1 MGLTAKQ
8 ERFCREYLK
17 DLCGA
22 QAAIRAGYS
31 PATAAATA
39 ARTLRI
45 VKVQKKVEALKAERA
60 KSLDITA
67 ERVLKELARV
77 AFGDPAE
84 VVSVRR
90 GGRVVVRPTAELT
103 EDQRRTIQGV
113 SEGPNGIKIRFADKL
128 RALELVGKHIGLFV
142 DRVQVEPARP
152 AEALTDAEL
161 AEIAGKG
168 ACDGG

>member
-60 KSLDITA
+60 KSLDISA
-67 ERVLKELARV
+67 ERVLKELARL
-77 AFGDPAE
+77 AFGDPTQI
-84 VVSVRR
+84 VSVGRR
-90 GGRVVVRPTAELT
+90 GRITVKPTAELT
-103 EDQRRTIQGV
+103 EDQRRTIQAV
-113 SEGPNGIKIRFADKL
+113 SETPNGIKIKFADKL

-142 DRVQVEPARP
+142 DRLQVEPARP
-152 AEALTDAEL
+152 LEGMTEAEL
-161 AEIAGKG
+161 EEIAR
-168 ACDGG
+168 DGPDKA